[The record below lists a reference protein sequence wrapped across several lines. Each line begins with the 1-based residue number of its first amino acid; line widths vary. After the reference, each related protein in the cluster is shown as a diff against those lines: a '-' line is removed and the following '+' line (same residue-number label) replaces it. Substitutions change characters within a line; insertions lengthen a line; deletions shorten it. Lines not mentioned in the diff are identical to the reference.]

1 MKLTK
6 VKRIFSATKKIKIK
20 DCGSLSLQNNEQI
33 SLKFKSE
40 KNDITKKNWGFY
52 LTNSCN
58 KTLKK
63 KFRTAIC
70 IGKKHKKIFVMLV
83 HKSKITEFKKYL
95 KEEKMSVQ
103 KWLDK

>member
-6 VKRIFSATKKIKIK
+6 VKRIFSATKKIRIK

-63 KFRTAIC
+63 KIQDSYLYW
-70 IGKKHKKIFVMLV
+70 KK
-83 HKSKITEFKKYL
+83 T
-95 KEEKMSVQ
+95 Q
-103 KWLDK
+103 KNFCYACS

>member
-6 VKRIFSATKKIKIK
+6 ENRIYSPLKKIKIK
-20 DCGSLSLQNNEQI
+20 DCGSLSFQNNEQI

-58 KTLKK
+58 KTLKN
-63 KFRTAIC
+63 KFRTVIC
-70 IGKKHKKIFVMLV
+70 AGKKHKKIFVMLV
-83 HKSKITEFKKYL
+83 HKSKIREFKKYL
-95 KEEKMSVQ
+95 KKEKMFVQ